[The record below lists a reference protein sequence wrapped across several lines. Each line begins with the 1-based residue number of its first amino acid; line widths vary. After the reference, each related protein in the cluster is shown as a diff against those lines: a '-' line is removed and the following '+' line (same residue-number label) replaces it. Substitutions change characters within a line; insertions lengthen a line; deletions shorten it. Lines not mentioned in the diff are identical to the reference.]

1 MRPPPPSRNGGVS
14 NRKATHWT
22 HMDTSEN
29 PLRNVIL
36 STGIIQGRVQELG
49 RQITRDY
56 QGNALVLL
64 GVLNGAFIFAA
75 DLCRAID
82 LDLEIDFIRV
92 ASYGTSTI
100 SSGNIR
106 LLKEPGID
114 LAGKD
119 VLLVEDIVDTGTT
132 MAWLQDHFRHSPARS
147 VRICSLIDKKERRIV
162 PVEVDYIGFA
172 LDRGF
177 LVGYGLDCAEK
188 YRNLPAIY
196 SLE

>member
-1 MRPPPPSRNGGVS
+1 MKTSRPPRQLIVS
-14 NRKATHWT
+14 TEQLH
-22 HMDTSEN
+22 D
-29 PLRNVIL
+29 
-36 STGIIQGRVQELG
+36 RVRELG
-49 RQITRDY
+49 RQITEEYEGRR
-56 QGNALVLL
+56 LVLL

-75 DLCRAID
+75 DLCRAIE
-82 LDLEIDFIRV
+82 LDVEIDFIRV
-92 ASYGTSTI
+92 ASYGTSTV
-100 SSGNIR
+100 SSGTIR

-132 MAWLQDHFRHSPARS
+132 MAWLRDHFRRSPARS
-147 VRICSLIDKKERRIV
+147 VRICSLIDKKERRAV

-177 LVGYGLDCAEK
+177 LVGYGLDCAEQ

>member
-1 MRPPPPSRNGGVS
+1 MKTSRPPRQLIVS
-14 NRKATHWT
+14 TEQLH
-22 HMDTSEN
+22 D
-29 PLRNVIL
+29 
-36 STGIIQGRVQELG
+36 RVRELG
-49 RQITRDY
+49 RQITEEYEGRR
-56 QGNALVLL
+56 LVLL

-75 DLCRAID
+75 DLCRAIE
-82 LDLEIDFIRV
+82 LDVEIDFIRV
-92 ASYGTSTI
+92 ASYGTSTV
-100 SSGNIR
+100 SSGTIR

-119 VLLVEDIVDTGTT
+119 VLLVEDIVDPGTT
-132 MAWLQDHFRHSPARS
+132 MAWLRDHFRRSPARS
-147 VRICSLIDKKERRIV
+147 VRICSLIDKKERRAV

-177 LVGYGLDCAEK
+177 LVGYGLDCAEQ